1 MSARP
6 EHVIDWN
13 AVACAGEGE
22 FRAARRL
29 LEHWGAVGRTG
40 YYNVLAVRLADPE
53 AFLEDFARRLEAEP
67 GLRNTVSR
75 AMVCRHTF
83 GFQSREE
90 FEARAREAVL
100 AWAPAL
106 EGQTFHVRMHR
117 RGFRKALSSLEE
129 EHYLDGALLEELEAR
144 GRPGRITFDDPDAVV
159 AVETVGGRAGLSLWT
174 REDLRRYPFL
184 GVD

>member
-1 MSARP
+1 MTARP
-6 EHVIDWN
+6 DPVSDWN

-29 LEHWGAVGRTG
+29 LEPWGAVGRTG
-40 YYNVLAVRLADPE
+40 YYNVLAVRLADPD
-53 AFLEDFARRLEAEP
+53 AFLADFARRLEAEP
-67 GLRNTVSR
+67 GLRNFVSR
-75 AMVCRHTF
+75 VMVCRETF

-90 FEARAREAVL
+90 FEARARDAVL

-106 EGQTFHVRMHR
+106 EGKSFHVRMHR
-117 RGFRKALSSLEE
+117 RGFKKALSSLEE
-129 EHYLDGALLEELEAR
+129 EHFLDAVLVEALEAR